1 MVFMFFQLC
10 LIAPKRRWCG
20 AIMRRGAAVS
30 RIIFGLVAAVGDRRV
45 FTERELP
52 QLAAHGQTRRRWT
65 DKTALK
71 SFQTSRVPPPA
82 ADWGQSALRKAGLP
96 FAACARPSRI
106 KNGSG
111 NCLFLHTCRWK
122 KGWKMRKMP
131 AQSEECPRK
140 PVFQRAKRISCAQT
154 GFCPRRT
161 GAGPRKTE
169 NRRAK

>member
-1 MVFMFFQLC
+1 MAFMFFQLC
-10 LIAPKRRWCG
+10 LIAPKRRWCE

-30 RIIFGLVAAVGDRRV
+30 RIIFGLVAAVGERPG
-45 FTERELP
+45 FMERELP
-52 QLAAHGQTRRRWT
+52 PPAAHGPTRRRWT

-71 SFQTSRVPPPA
+71 SFQTSLVPPPA

-111 NCLFLHTCRWK
+111 NCLFLHTCGLK

-131 AQSEECPRK
+131 AQ
-140 PVFQRAKRISCAQT
+140 T
-154 GFCPRRT
+154 GFS
-161 GAGPRKTE
+161 ARKADSV
-169 NRRAK
+169 RANGI